1 MDIILNDVEVRVL
14 GCLLEKSMTTPD
26 YYPLTLNSL
35 TTACN
40 QKSNRFP
47 VVAFEETIV
56 VRGIDSLKEKRLVVQ
71 SNSGRVHKYAEIFVS
86 SHNLVNREAA
96 ILTVLLLR
104 GPQTIGELRTRTER
118 AFKFNNIDEVLVVV
132 EELIDSGYIVKLPRQ
147 PGRKE
152 PRYAH
157 LMAGEPEVE
166 VVEANPEPARLEI
179 QAENEKIASLMAEV
193 ESLRDELLQLK
204 EDFIRFKSEF
214 E

>member
-1 MDIILNDVEVRVL
+1 MDIVLNDVEVRVL

-26 YYPLTLNSL
+26 NYPLTLNAL

-47 VVAFEETIV
+47 VVSFEETTV
-56 VRGIDSLKEKRLVVQ
+56 VRGIDGLKGKRLLVQ
-71 SNSGRVHKYAEIFVS
+71 GDSSRVPKYAEIFVN
-86 SHNLVNREAA
+86 SHNFVAREAA
-96 ILTVLLLR
+96 ILAVLLLR
-104 GPQTIGELRTRTER
+104 GPQTLGELRTRTER
-118 AFKFNNIDEVLVVV
+118 AFKFNSLDEVEAAVG
-132 EELIDSGYIVKLPRQ
+132 ELIDSGYIMKLPRQ

-152 PRYAH
+152 SRYAH
-157 LMAGEPEVE
+157 LLAGEPEI
-166 VVEANPEPARLEI
+166 EAYAPKPEPARLEI

-193 ESLRDELLQLK
+193 ESLRDELVQLK